1 MTSKSIYKS
10 LVIKDMI
17 WHSCFLTYSSI
28 LYIDTHFNDLVPTGE
43 FLELQLNLNILL
55 YQHLLLLF
63 FRKIKYLLI
72 RRTLINKKIPSSKM
86 AHLARLL
93 CHIINLSM
101 KMSHPQF
108 KCFVFSYFLMSYYII
123 H

>member
-55 YQHLLLLF
+55 YQHLLLF
-63 FRKIKYLLI
+63 FFLSRNQIFI
-72 RRTLINKKIPSSKM
+72 DKK
-86 AHLARLL
+86 
-93 CHIINLSM
+93 NLNQQENS
-101 KMSHPQF
+101 
-108 KCFVFSYFLMSYYII
+108 VI
-123 H
+123 